1 MPIVSVSK
9 LHKNFGILEVLR
21 GISFSVEAG
30 ETVIFA
36 GPSGSG
42 KSTLLRCLNG
52 LEKIQAGEIIVDGT
66 PVHAPKTDLFGLRRK
81 IGMVFQ
87 SFNLFPHLTILENIT
102 MPLIKV
108 LNKDQDE
115 AHEIGR
121 SLLEK
126 VGIADKIDVYPN
138 NLSGGQQQRAAIA
151 RGLAMN
157 PHVMMFDEPTSALD
171 PELTG
176 GILDIMSEL
185 GNSGMTML
193 IVTHEMGFARKAADR
208 MIFMDKGFIVEEG
221 APDQLIDNPQNG
233 RTRQFMHQITHD

>member
-1 MPIVSVSK
+1 MPIVSVK
-9 LHKNFGILEVLR
+9 DLHKSFGALEVLR
-21 GISFSVEAG
+21 GVSFDVEPG

-52 LEKIQAGEIIVDGT
+52 LEKIQAGEVIVDGT
-66 PVHAPKTDLFGLRRK
+66 SVHTPETDLLDLRRR

-87 SFNLFPHLTILENIT
+87 SFNLFPHLTIMENIT
-102 MPLIKV
+102 MPLTKV
-108 LNKDQDE
+108 HNKELDE
-115 AHEIGR
+115 AREISR
-121 SLLEK
+121 ALLEK
-126 VGIADKIDVYPN
+126 VGIVDKVDVYPD

-157 PHVMMFDEPTSALD
+157 PHVMLFDEPTSALD

-176 GILDIMSEL
+176 GILDVMDEL
-185 GNSGMTML
+185 SKSGMTML
-193 IVTHEMGFARKAADR
+193 VVTHEMGFARKAADR
-208 MIFMDKGFIVEEG
+208 MIFMDGGVIVEEG
-221 APDQLIDNPQNG
+221 APSQLIDNPQNE

>member
-1 MPIVSVSK
+1 MPIVSVRD
-9 LHKNFGILEVLR
+9 LHKSFGALEVLR
-21 GISFSVEAG
+21 GVSFDVEPG

-42 KSTLLRCLNG
+42 KSTLLRCINA
-52 LEKIQAGEIIVDGT
+52 LEKIQAGEVIVDGT
-66 PVHAPKTDLFGLRRK
+66 SVHTPETNLLDLRRR

-87 SFNLFPHLTILENIT
+87 GYNLFPHLTIIENIT
-102 MPLIKV
+102 MPLTKV
-108 LNKDQDE
+108 LNMELDE

-121 SLLEK
+121 NLLEK
-126 VGIADKIDVYPN
+126 VGIVDKVDVYPD

-157 PHVMMFDEPTSALD
+157 PHVMLFDEPTSALD

-176 GILDIMSEL
+176 GILDVMDEL
-185 GNSGMTML
+185 SNSGMTML
-193 IVTHEMGFARKAADR
+193 VVTHEMGFARKAADR
-208 MIFMDKGFIVEEG
+208 MIFMDGGVIVEEG
-221 APDQLIDNPQNG
+221 APSQLIDNPQHE

>member
-1 MPIVSVSK
+1 MPIVSVNN
-9 LHKNFGILEVLR
+9 LHKSFGALEVLR
-21 GISFSVEAG
+21 GVSFDVEPG

-52 LEKIQAGEIIVDGT
+52 LEKIQAGEVIVDGT
-66 PVHAPKTDLFGLRRK
+66 SVHAPDTDLLDLRRR

-87 SFNLFPHLTILENIT
+87 SFNLFPHLTIMENIT
-102 MPLIKV
+102 MPLTKV
-108 LNKDQDE
+108 HNKELDE
-115 AHEIGR
+115 AREIGR
-121 SLLEK
+121 ALLEK
-126 VGIADKIDVYPN
+126 VGIVDKIDVYPD

-157 PHVMMFDEPTSALD
+157 PHVMLFDEPTSALD

-176 GILDIMSEL
+176 GILDVMDEL
-185 GNSGMTML
+185 SNSGMTML
-193 IVTHEMGFARKAADR
+193 VVTHEMGFARKAADR
-208 MIFMDKGFIVEEG
+208 MIFMDGGVIVEEG
-221 APDQLIDNPQNG
+221 APSQLIDNPQNE